1 MQSTQLCTLRNRRSD
16 WIGFLSFS
24 VWTLVNAATAIGV
37 FRRNPA
43 VAVFLLP
50 TFAHEAVVAV
60 CFLLRKPLLRQ
71 IEGWVPRVSAY
82 VATLITP
89 AFYLACSHW
98 FPRWIKSSPLPL
110 LVVGMAFW
118 VVGAYLGTWCVFHLR
133 SAFSIEPQAR
143 TLVTNG
149 PYRLAR
155 HPVYA
160 SYLLQYAGVMLAHL
174 TPATVTVFF
183 LWLVVVTARIS
194 YEESVLTAAFP
205 RYEEYRRRVGRF
217 APRPTRKSLREPS
230 APAPALSTP
239 TRAGSF
245 ES

>member
-1 MQSTQLCTLRNRRSD
+1 MLSTHVCTQRDRRSD

-71 IEGWVPRVSAY
+71 VEGWVPRVSAY
-82 VATLITP
+82 VATVITP

-98 FPRWIKSSPLPL
+98 FPAWIKSSPLPL
-110 LVVGMAFW
+110 SVTGMAFW
-118 VVGAYLGTWCVFHLR
+118 VVGAYLGTWCVFRLR

-160 SYLLQYAGVMLAHL
+160 SYLLQYTGVTLAHL

-183 LWLVVVTARIS
+183 VWLAVVTARIS

-205 RYEEYRRRVGRF
+205 QYAEYRRHVGRF
-217 APRPTRKSLREPS
+217 APRRSRKALPEPS
-230 APAPALSTP
+230 VPAVPLSTP
-239 TRAGSF
+239 SRAGSAQ
-245 ES
+245 S

>member
-1 MQSTQLCTLRNRRSD
+1 
-16 WIGFLSFS
+16 LSFFI
-24 VWTLVNAATAIGV
+24 WTLVNAATAIGV

-43 VAVFLLP
+43 VAFFLLP

-60 CFLLRKPLLRQ
+60 CFLLRKPLLRRA
-71 IEGWVPRVSAY
+71 EGWVPRVFAY

-89 AFYLACSHW
+89 VFYLACGHW
-98 FPRWIKSSPLPL
+98 FPRWIRSSSLPL
-110 LVVGMAFW
+110 LGLGMTLW
-118 VVGAYLGTWCVFHLR
+118 VVGAYLGIWCVLHLR

-183 LWLVVVTARIS
+183 VWLAVVTARIS

-205 RYEEYRRRVGRF
+205 QYAEYRRRVGRF
-217 APRPTRKSLREPS
+217 GPRRTRKVLPEPS
-230 APAPALSTP
+230 VQAVPLSTP
-239 TRAGSF
+239 SRAGSAQ
-245 ES
+245 S